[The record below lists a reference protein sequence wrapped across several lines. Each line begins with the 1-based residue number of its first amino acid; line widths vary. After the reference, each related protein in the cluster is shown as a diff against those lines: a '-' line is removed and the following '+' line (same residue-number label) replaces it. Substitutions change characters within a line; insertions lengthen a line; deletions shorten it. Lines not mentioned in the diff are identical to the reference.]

1 MKNTYQYFIWI
12 ALVLISAISTG
23 CDRES
28 RFPEPFYITSHPTI
42 EVVTGPNAR
51 LEGNCWVAGTS

>member
-28 RFPEPFYITSHPTI
+28 RFPEPFYITSHLTI
-42 EVVTGPNAR
+42 EVVMGFGCYV
-51 LEGNCWVAGTS
+51 LDV